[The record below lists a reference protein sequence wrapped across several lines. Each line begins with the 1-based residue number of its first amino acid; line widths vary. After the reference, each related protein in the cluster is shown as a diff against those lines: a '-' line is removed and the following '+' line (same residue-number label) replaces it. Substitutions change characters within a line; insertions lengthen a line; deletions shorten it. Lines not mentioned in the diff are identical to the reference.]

1 MRWLTTLVLACAL
14 FAPAFRAEEKPAV
27 QRVAVNCYET
37 LRLEMTTKKNIAKAE
52 VRYENVVRAPAQL
65 DKPAIDLT
73 GLAPGKTQ
81 VTLIDADGKKEAF
94 EVTVRQPR
102 QIVITVG
109 QTVRL
114 QMSSKK
120 PIAKVFND
128 KPGIVRVS
136 PVDDDPT
143 TIQVT
148 GLAPGIARISLID
161 KDGREEVHEAG
172 PPLDRK

>member
-1 MRWLTTLVLACAL
+1 MRWLTSLLLACAL
-14 FAPAFRAEEKPAV
+14 FVPAFRAEEKSNV
-27 QRVAVNCYET
+27 QRLTVACYET
-37 LRLEMTTKKNIAKAE
+37 LRLEMSTKKNIAKAE
-52 VRYENVVRAPAQL
+52 VRYEKILSAPTKL
-65 DKPAIDLT
+65 DKPAVELT

-81 VTLIDADGKKEAF
+81 VTLIDTDGKKESF
-94 EVTVRQPR
+94 EVTVQRPR

-114 QMSSKK
+114 QMSTKK

-128 KPGIVRVS
+128 RPGIVRVS

-148 GLAPGIARISLID
+148 GLAPGMAHISLID
-161 KDGREEVHEAG
+161 RDGREEVHEAG
-172 PPLDRK
+172 PPIDKK